1 MRKLKL
7 RSFLYRYLLS
17 TVEKL
22 ITKRTGKNDVK
33 LIYDNSTFKDT
44 RHKRQIYLTYKV
56 ALTDWW
62 FQNSNLH
69 LPTVFLCGN
78 YNVITYC
85 KQISTQQLM
94 VNKNKLEGKYN
105 LSDTLF
111 LIACEYELERTMQCK
126 LNVSKVHSL
135 QFFCIKS
142 FSSVFA
148 GVCKSFKASNFLYL
162 IQGTT

>member
-1 MRKLKL
+1 MHSKPTKLMRKLKL

-94 VNKNKLEGKYN
+94 VNKNKLEENTIYPIH
-105 LSDTLF
+105 LSWL
-111 LIACEYELERTMQCK
+111 RVNNVN
-126 LNVSKVHSL
+126 LNV
-135 QFFCIKS
+135 QCN
-142 FSSVFA
+142 
-148 GVCKSFKASNFLYL
+148 AS
-162 IQGTT
+162 